1 MGNSSVIFQV
11 SKLCTILLKAVR
23 TVLGS
28 QGWDVLVPGSVVG
41 TFVQVIMCLFILQ
54 ELSIEVK
61 RKLNKLSE
69 VHHEHCDLSH
79 HINTLKRIPKPEI
92 PRNVSKVKFF

>member
-23 TVLGS
+23 TALGS

-41 TFVQVIMCLFILQ
+41 TFVQVERILGYLDYLL
-54 ELSIEVK
+54 EIYHCASVILSMP
-61 RKLNKLSE
+61 SG
-69 VHHEHCDLSH
+69 
-79 HINTLKRIPKPEI
+79 
-92 PRNVSKVKFF
+92 